1 MSIFNKSF
9 SYYIENFLGS
19 STFVV
24 VFVFLYSQTECFF
37 DSSLELIKAFP
48 TIGITSF
55 GFLLAVLSII
65 LQGNG
70 ETIQFIKSREVLYKK
85 FIHFNKKTILL
96 SFFASVF
103 AFVVG
108 NIKIENFFHINEG
121 NLLLYKHIVVSV
133 FFGAFIW
140 FVIDV
145 LMFIRVFYLIIRR

>member
-1 MSIFNKSF
+1 MKILVKTF
-9 SYYIENFLGS
+9 SYYLENFLGIS
-19 STFVV
+19 AFMATFI
-24 VFVFLYSQTECFF
+24 FLFNQTECFF
-37 DSSLELIKAFP
+37 DSSLDLIKAFP

-70 ETIQFIKSREVLYKK
+70 ETITFIRSRETLYKM

-96 SFFASVF
+96 SFFTSVF

-108 NIKIENFFHINEG
+108 NIKLENFF
-121 NLLLYKHIVVSV
+121 LLQESSILSYKHIVVSV

-145 LMFIRVFYLIIRR
+145 LMFIRIFYLIIRK

>member
-1 MSIFNKSF
+1 MGIQNKSLGYF
-9 SYYIENFLGS
+9 VENFLGYT
-19 STFVV
+19 TFGV
-24 VFVFLYSQTECFF
+24 VFLFLFSQTECFF
-37 DSSLELIKAFP
+37 DSSLDLIKAFP

-70 ETIQFIKSREVLYKK
+70 ETINFIRSREKLYKK

-96 SFFASVF
+96 SFFSSVF

-108 NIKIENFFHINEG
+108 NIKIENFFSLQESTV
-121 NLLLYKHIVVSV
+121 LLYKHIVVSI

-145 LMFIRVFYLIIRR
+145 LMFIRIFYLIIRK